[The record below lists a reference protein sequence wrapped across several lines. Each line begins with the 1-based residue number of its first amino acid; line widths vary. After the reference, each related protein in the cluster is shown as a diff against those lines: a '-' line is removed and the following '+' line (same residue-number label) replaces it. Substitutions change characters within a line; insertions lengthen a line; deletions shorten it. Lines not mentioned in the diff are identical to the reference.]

1 MQKDSQTLHA
11 KTVAPSAEQLCPS
24 LCHSMYLEADDSN
37 AESCFDRSGTSRGRT
52 AGLRQHSCVQEAC
65 FWGSKN
71 DDFSPSSL
79 NPGTQSQQAPSR
91 LGNSD
96 TQHSYSVQINRFR
109 LISEYF
115 RFSGRS
121 ASFLQNTNYMRR
133 K

>member
-1 MQKDSQTLHA
+1 MHA
-11 KTVAPSAEQLCPS
+11 ETVAPSAEQLCPS

-52 AGLRQHSCVQEAC
+52 AGLRQHCSVQALC

-96 TQHSYSVQINRFR
+96 IQDSYSAHIHRFR
-109 LISEYF
+109 LISVYF
-115 RFSGRS
+115 RFSGTS
-121 ASFLQNTNYMRR
+121 TSFIQNTNYRR
-133 K
+133 HK